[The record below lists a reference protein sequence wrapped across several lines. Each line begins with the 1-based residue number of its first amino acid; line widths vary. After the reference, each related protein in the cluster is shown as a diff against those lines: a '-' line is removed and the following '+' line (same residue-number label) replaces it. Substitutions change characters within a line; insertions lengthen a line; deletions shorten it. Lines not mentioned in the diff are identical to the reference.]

1 MNAIAALP
9 VVDTSGERHFAA
21 RQRRIPQLDGLRG
34 IAVLLV
40 VLYHFVPSMVLAGIG
55 LQRSFHFGWCGVD
68 LFFVLSGFLIGGI
81 LLDARESPSYFRTFY
96 SRRFYRIFP
105 LYYIWIFFYAVLA
118 AGAFSRLPASI
129 AVAWPGARP
138 LVVYALF
145 LQNVV
150 HKDLSG
156 IVAGAAVVACGG
168 RAVLPDD
175 AAGRAVSAET
185 AAGAVATCNYLACA
199 GRANTGLCVDTFGCG
214 LVCFNTVSCR
224 CLSDGCFIGGRAA

>member
-9 VVDTSGERHFAA
+9 IVDTSGERRSAA
-21 RQRRIPQLDGLRG
+21 RQMRIPQLDGLRG

-40 VLYHFVPSMVLAGIG
+40 VLYHFIPSIG
-55 LQRSFHFGWCGVD
+55 LTGGGFWFHFQNCFRFGWSGVD

-118 AGAFSRLPASI
+118 AGAFSRLPVSI

-156 IVAGAAVVACGG
+156 ILAAWLGRCG
-168 RAVLPDD
+168 RS
-175 AAGRAVSAET
+175 RWKS
-185 AAGAVATCNYLACA
+185 
-199 GRANTGLCVDTFGCG
+199 
-214 LVCFNTVSCR
+214 S
-224 CLSDGCFIGGRAA
+224 FI